1 MREGVSRTVALSKSI
16 PQEMKKEA
24 GSRKE
29 RTSEGAD
36 ERGGKRIE
44 LEWEKLSSD

>member
-1 MREGVSRTVALSKSI
+1 MSERVSESKSR
-16 PQEMKKEA
+16 PFKVDSPRDEE